1 VSPPV
6 PPGEDLTRHYA
17 PGDLATA
24 VLTAIEKTGKDPGR
38 LTPEDLAPMDEFHVR
53 GREATLEL
61 ARAADL
67 RAGQRVL
74 DVGSGLGGPSRCLAR
89 TFACRVTGVD
99 RTGEYCRVATMLA
112 ARVGLSHLVTYQQGD
127 ALDLPFRDG
136 AFDVAW
142 TQHAAMNIRDKQRLY
157 REMCR
162 VLRHRGMLALYDV
175 LAGPSGPVSF
185 PVPWGRGPEQSFLV
199 TPDELRQLLEAGGFA
214 IERWDD
220 TTAAAVAWY
229 ASLSGKA
236 REPGKP
242 PLGLHV
248 VLGAEFPLMARNLRQ
263 GLETGRVVL
272 AQVVARK
279 SG

>member
-1 VSPPV
+1 MTPSSPAD
-6 PPGEDLTRHYA
+6 EDLTRHYA

-24 VLTAIEKTGKDPGR
+24 VLTAIEKTGKDPRR

-99 RTGEYCRVATMLA
+99 RTGEYCRVAAMLA
-112 ARVGLSHLVTYQQGD
+112 ARVGLSHLVTYLQGD
-127 ALDLPFRDG
+127 ALDLPYRDG
-136 AFDVAW
+136 TFDVVW
-142 TQHAAMNIRDKQRLY
+142 TQHAAMNIRDKGRLY
-157 REMCR
+157 RELSR
-162 VLRHRGMLALYDV
+162 VLRPRGMLALYDV

-185 PVPWGRGPEQSFLV
+185 PVPWGRGPATSFLV
-199 TPDELRQLLEAGGFA
+199 TPGELRQLLEAGGFA

-220 TTAAAVAWY
+220 TTAVAVAWF

-236 REPGKP
+236 REPGAP

-248 VLGAEFPLMARNLRQ
+248 VLGPEFALMARNLRQ
-263 GLETGRVVL
+263 GLDEGRVVL

>member
-1 VSPPV
+1 VPPSSPPD
-6 PPGEDLTRHYA
+6 EDLTRHYA

-24 VLTAIEKTGKDPGR
+24 VLAAIEKAGKDPR
-38 LTPEDLAPMDEFHVR
+38 HLTPEDLAPVDEFHVR

-99 RTGEYCRVATMLA
+99 RTGEYCRVAAMLA
-112 ARVGLSHLVTYQQGD
+112 ARVGLSHLVTYPQGD
-127 ALDLPFRDG
+127 ALDLPFRD
-136 AFDVAW
+136 AVFDVVW
-142 TQHAAMNIRDKQRLY
+142 TQHAAMNIRDKRRLY
-157 REMCR
+157 REMSR
-162 VLRHRGMLALYDV
+162 VLRPRGVLALYDV

-185 PVPWGRGPEQSFLV
+185 PVPWGRGTATSFLV
-199 TPDELRQLLEAGGFA
+199 TPG
-214 IERWDD
+214 ERWDD
-220 TTAAAVAWY
+220 TTAAAVAWF

-236 REPGKP
+236 REHGVP
-242 PLGLHV
+242 PLGMHV
-248 VLGAEFPLMARNLRQ
+248 VLGPEFALMARNLRQ
-263 GLETGRVVL
+263 GLDEGRVVL

-279 SG
+279 SAAC

>member
-1 VSPPV
+1 MSPSSPAD
-6 PPGEDLTRHYA
+6 EDLARHYA
-17 PGDLATA
+17 PCDLATA
-24 VLTAIEKTGKDPGR
+24 VLTAIEKTGKDPRR

-99 RTGEYCRVATMLA
+99 RTGEYCRVAAMLA
-112 ARVGLSHLVTYQQGD
+112 ARVGLSHLVTYLQGD
-127 ALDLPFRDG
+127 ALDLPYRDG
-136 AFDVAW
+136 AFDVVW
-142 TQHAAMNIRDKQRLY
+142 TQHAAMNIRDKGRLY
-157 REMCR
+157 RELSR
-162 VLRHRGMLALYDV
+162 VLRPRGMLALYDV

-185 PVPWGRGPEQSFLV
+185 PVPWGRGPATSFLV
-199 TPDELRQLLEAGGFA
+199 TPGELRQLLEAGGFA

-220 TTAAAVAWY
+220 TTAVAVAWF

-236 REPGKP
+236 REPGAP

-248 VLGAEFPLMARNLRQ
+248 VLGPEFALMARNLRQ
-263 GLETGRVVL
+263 GLDEGRVVL